1 MNIQAEELTERF
13 IRGDISRSTEG
24 SGLGLSIAK
33 SLTTMQGGT
42 FDLYLDGDLFRV
54 DITFPRVKAKG
65 NAAGA
70 TEESKRNHQAVYLDI
85 LFALC

>member
-1 MNIQAEELTERF
+1 M
-13 IRGDISRSTEG
+13 
-24 SGLGLSIAK
+24 GLSIAK

-42 FDLYLDGDLFRV
+42 FDLYLDGRFVPV